1 MREYHKRHQH
11 HRRPRRGGGEAW
23 HRGYGAELWAPR
35 PKFRRRFATRDERI
49 ARLGTYLSELQSE
62 AQAVEEHIAELKAAS
77 NS

>member
-11 HRRPRRGGGEAW
+11 HRRPCRRRGEAW
-23 HRGYGAELWAPR
+23 HRGYGAEQRAHG

-49 ARLGTYLSELQSE
+49 ARLGTYLSELRSE
-62 AQAVEEHIAELKAAS
+62 AQAVEEHIAELKAAD